1 MTIIFIANCQN
12 NGNVFRCLNHT
23 LQRGKNKDANLICKG
38 ANLICNAKIN
48 DTFRGSNMLTN
59 YLNTLK
65 NKGNFTIET
74 VSNLSGVPEST
85 VKNIF
90 TGKTEDPRFETVAAI
105 VLAMGGSLDA
115 IYSAAKKE
123 DIEANAVITI
133 KESYEHRIADIREH
147 YEHRLREQKER
158 YEERIEEINEHI
170 ETIKL
175 DKRWFRIACVVSVL
189 IFAMLCVAELL
200 NPNLGWF
207 RY

>member
-1 MTIIFIANCQN
+1 
-12 NGNVFRCLNHT
+12 
-23 LQRGKNKDANLICKG
+23 
-38 ANLICNAKIN
+38 
-48 DTFRGSNMLTN
+48 MLTN

-90 TGKTEDPRFETVAAI
+90 TGKTEDPRFETVAAL

-115 IYSAAKKE
+115 IYSAAKQE

-133 KESYEHRIADIREH
+133 KESYEHRIADICEH

-175 DKRWFRIACVVSVL
+175 DKRWFRIACVVSIL
-189 IFAMLCVAELL
+189 IFACLCVAELL